1 MFPFVS
7 LEVFPQA
14 INPATVKGKA
24 AGLQAQVLQMGK
36 GVPSSP
42 PLGTSRGQRAL
53 REPVV
58 QGHDSQEAEGG
69 RHHHCDSC
77 TLDSLA
83 VA

>member
-1 MFPFVS
+1 MVPFVS

-42 PLGTSRGQRAL
+42 SLGTSRGQGAL

-58 QGHDSQEAEGG
+58 QGLIHRRLRVGG
-69 RHHHCDSC
+69 
-77 TLDSLA
+77 TITPLVVL
-83 VA
+83 